1 MQNIIIMRTNLLF
14 ILIAFICGINY
25 TQLKAEENVY
35 STSQPSTN
43 TNVDLNTQSVST
55 RFLELVYVFVDPTTG
70 DSRII
75 GSKYYYCNLGETI
88 TVTAPQVIDSTYRY
102 IGWLNNNG
110 IDTASQTQSF
120 LMDRDRTEYA
130 YYSL

>member
-1 MQNIIIMRTNLLF
+1 MRTNLLF

-43 TNVDLNTQSVST
+43 INVDLKSSNVSSCY
-55 RFLELVYVFVDPTTG
+55 LELIYVFVDPATG

-75 GSKYYYCNLGETI
+75 DSKYYYCNSGETL
-88 TVTAPQVIDSTYRY
+88 TVTAPQVINSTYRY
-102 IGWLNNNG
+102 IGWLNSNG
-110 IDTASQTQSF
+110 IDTTAPQTQSF

>member
-1 MQNIIIMRTNLLF
+1 MKTKLLF

-25 TQLKAEENVY
+25 TQLKAEETAN
-35 STSQPSTN
+35 STSQST
-43 TNVDLNTQSVST
+43 TSINVDLKTLSPTSSSAY
-55 RFLELVYVFVDPTTG
+55 LELVYVYVDQTG
-70 DSRII
+70 QSRII
-75 GSKYYYCNLGETI
+75 GSKYYYCNYGETL
-88 TVTAPQVIDSTYRY
+88 TVTAPQVIDSKYRY

-110 IDTASQTQSF
+110 VDTTASQTQSF